1 MTKSLSYQEKREELN
16 VGFPRALLIMK
27 KYILN
32 RMEIFKEKVPA
43 IINLCLKSRKKNVGI
58 ASTHH
63 SIITDFKNILSLGSQ
78 RDYEILPRIGVHILE
93 LES

>member
-1 MTKSLSYQEKREELN
+1 M
-16 VGFPRALLIMK
+16 FK
-27 KYILN
+27 KQ
-32 RMEIFKEKVPA
+32 
-43 IINLCLKSRKKNVGI
+43 KKNVGI